1 MLIILIFPMLQLLIC
16 VLGADHN
23 KVNVENGRSALHYA
37 AQNSNEDVVR

>member
-16 VLGADHN
+16 VLGADPN